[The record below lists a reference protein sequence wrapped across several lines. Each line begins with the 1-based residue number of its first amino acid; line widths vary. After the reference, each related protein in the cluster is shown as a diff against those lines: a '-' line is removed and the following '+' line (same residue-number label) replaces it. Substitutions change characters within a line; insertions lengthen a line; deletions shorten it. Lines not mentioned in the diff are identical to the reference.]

1 MPVRGRGID
10 LDTLYFARAS
20 ITAAVN
26 TTATTSGTA
35 TLLLGTGQFSLE
47 GPTTCLIEVF
57 CASITKGTTNIDL
70 ELWEGSTTFI
80 AALTGHLAADIAGQ
94 HLGRLVKLRSTGM
107 AMLRVVSLF
116 NKDLRGFLQVA
127 PNYMKSVRYD
137 ANKLQRLLGPLK
149 MTSYEAGIGQT
160 LAWIASR
167 A

>member
-47 GPTTCLIEVF
+47 GPTTCLVEVF

-80 AALTGHLAADIAGQ
+80 AALTGHLAASVTLPGCQLNAI
-94 HLGRLVKLRSTGM
+94 
-107 AMLRVVSLF
+107 VSLAGG
-116 NKDLRGFLQVA
+116 NHNLTVRGFV
-127 PNYMKSVRYD
+127 D
-137 ANKLQRLLGPLK
+137 AGTGTLG
-149 MTSYEAGIGQT
+149 AGTGATGQSPPST
-160 LAWIASR
+160 ILVSPV
-167 A
+167 